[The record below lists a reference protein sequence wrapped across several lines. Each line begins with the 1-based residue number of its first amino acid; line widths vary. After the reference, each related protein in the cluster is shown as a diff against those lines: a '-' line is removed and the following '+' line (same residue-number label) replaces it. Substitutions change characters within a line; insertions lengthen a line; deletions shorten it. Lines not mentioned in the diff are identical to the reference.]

1 MQYFGA
7 NFVGLTAVYQFI
19 QMRGFLKYA
28 IPVLAVYMVLLSG
41 LFVAMLQPPAVFGRI
56 MSKLPAVA
64 YFLFPFKPM
73 WLVARRGHLKVG
85 DMAPA
90 FALKTSDLSQV
101 VRLSS
106 FRGQEPV
113 VFIFGSHT

>member
-1 MQYFGA
+1 MGIA
-7 NFVGLTAVYQFI
+7 RLGRAKLRAFV
-19 QMRGFLKYA
+19 KYA
-28 IPVLAVYMVLLSG
+28 IPMLVAYMVLLSG

-64 YFLFPFKPM
+64 YFLFPLRPL

-85 DMAPA
+85 DPAPD
-90 FALKTSDLSQV
+90 FALKTANRSQV

-106 FRGQEPV
+106 FRGREAV
-113 VFIFGSHT
+113 VLIFGSHT